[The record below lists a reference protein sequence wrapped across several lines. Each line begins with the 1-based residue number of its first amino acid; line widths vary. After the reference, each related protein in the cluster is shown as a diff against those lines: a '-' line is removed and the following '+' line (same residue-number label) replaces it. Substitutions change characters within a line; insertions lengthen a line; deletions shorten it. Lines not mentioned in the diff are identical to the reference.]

1 MQKCFGRRECFTG
14 ILTSQ
19 RLIFVPMT
27 NDMLKDVT
35 NITRQQAKNRDI
47 TGALIVYPYQ
57 QD

>member
-1 MQKCFGRRECFTG
+1 
-14 ILTSQ
+14 
-19 RLIFVPMT
+19 MT